1 VEGVLWVALGGAIGS
16 AARFIVGGWFAA
28 RFGADFPYG
37 TFFINV
43 TGSFIIGLFLAFA
56 QDRLYVSPYLRMFFA
71 VGVVGGYTT
80 FSTFEFETIRLLQ
93 NGEFL
98 RGAIYSV
105 GSVVIGAIAAFA
117 GIAVGTWI

>member
-1 VEGVLWVALGGAIGS
+1 MAGVLWVALGGAIGS
-16 AARFIVGGWFAA
+16 AARFLVGGWFAA

-56 QDRLYVSPYLRMFFA
+56 QERLYVSPYLRMFFA
-71 VGVVGGYTT
+71 VGIVGGYTT

-98 RGAIYSV
+98 RGAFYSV
-105 GSVVIGAIAAFA
+105 GSVVIGAVAAFA
-117 GIAVGTWI
+117 GIALGTWI

>member
-1 VEGVLWVALGGAIGS
+1 LWVALGGAIGS

>member
-1 VEGVLWVALGGAIGS
+1 MEGVLWVALGGAIGS